1 MSQCLLLRVLQVRGL
16 LLELLL
22 LALALLPL
30 KALLEAVAYRLCSN
44 ASSLQHHQGCGL
56 ADGGTAPSE
65 MG

>member
-1 MSQCLLLRVLQVRGL
+1 MSQCLLLRLLQVRGL
-16 LLELLL
+16 LPELLL
-22 LALALLPL
+22 LLALLPL